1 MTGKEYNIL
10 DEIRADVKNLLQK
23 QAASEERVRHCRE
36 TFADL
41 KAEDA
46 IIRAMAEW
54 SKGKILA
61 NRCCRRHC
69 EYYQN
74 RSDDEV
80 RTT

>member
-1 MTGKEYNIL
+1 MTGKEFNIL

-54 SKGKILA
+54 SKGKILIFSGGVLVA
-61 NRCCRRHC
+61 GT
-69 EYYQN
+69 
-74 RSDDEV
+74 V
-80 RTT
+80 AGLLVKLL